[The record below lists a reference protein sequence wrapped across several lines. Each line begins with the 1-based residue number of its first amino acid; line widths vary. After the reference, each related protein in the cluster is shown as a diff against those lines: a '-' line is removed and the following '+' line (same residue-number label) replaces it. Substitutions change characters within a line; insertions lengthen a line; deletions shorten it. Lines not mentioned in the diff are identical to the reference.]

1 MPTKIAFHPVTP
13 GLRFLVAGVSAALIL
28 FSSAS
33 RAERDDLLLPEELD
47 ATALAS
53 SDLAGLS
60 GSRGID
66 VLQLY
71 NAGEQISSFTNNTIR
86 SGATGLNI
94 VSDDAFSN
102 AVGFTTIIQNSGN
115 GVVIQD
121 STMINLYF
129 GQ

>member
-1 MPTKIAFHPVTP
+1 MAAKIAFHPCVRTP
-13 GLRFLVAGVSAALIL
+13 HCLVAAVTAALIL
-28 FSSAS
+28 CSAAS
-33 RAERDDLLLPEELD
+33 RAERDDLLLPEEL
-47 ATALAS
+47 ATTALAS
-53 SDLAGLS
+53 SELAGLS
-60 GSRGID
+60 GSQGID

-71 NAGEQISSFTNNTIR
+71 NAGEQISSFTNNTIS